1 MRALCWNGVNDLSV
15 ETVDD
20 PNILNPHDA
29 ILEVRLT
36 TTCGSDLHFID
47 GYLPGMRAGDVFGH
61 EFMGVV
67 VETGPDVRETKVGDR
82 VVVPSFIACNHCWY
96 CEHELYSCCDTTN
109 PNAELQQPLLGYPSG
124 GIYGYTHPFGGYAGS
139 HAQYVRVPFADANC
153 FVIPGDITDEQALF
167 LSDAVPTGF
176 MGADF
181 CDIAGGDTVAVWG
194 AGGVGL
200 MAARSAL
207 LLGADRAIVVD
218 RIPER
223 LALARNDFGLET
235 IDYTAV
241 DSVQEALREM
251 TGGRGPDACI
261 DAVGMEGHG
270 TGVQQL
276 YDKVKQLL
284 RMETD
289 RASALRQAILACRKG
304 GVVSVLGVY
313 GLTDKFPTGVLTNK
327 GLTLKTAQ
335 QHGQRYITR
344 LFDYIEQGDLD
355 PAKLITH
362 DLPLE
367 DGVRAYDIFKNKKDN
382 CIRVAMRP
390 GVQAG
395 ASQERTSGNHDRAT
409 ARP

>member
-20 PNILNPHDA
+20 PEILNPHDV
-29 ILEVRLT
+29 ILRVRLT

-61 EFMGVV
+61 EFMGEIIEVGAEV
-67 VETGPDVRETKVGDR
+67 KQVKVGDR
-82 VVVPSFIACNHCWY
+82 VVVPSFIGCDRCWY
-96 CEHELYSCCDTTN
+96 CQQDLYSCCDTTN

-124 GIYGYTHPFGGYAGS
+124 GIYGYTHEFGGYAGS
-139 HAQYVRVPFADANC
+139 HAQFIRVPFGDTNC
-153 FVIPGDITDEQALF
+153 FPIPGDVTDEQALF

-181 CDIAGGDTVAVWG
+181 CDVSGGDTVAVWG

-207 LLGADRAIVVD
+207 LLGADRAIVID

-223 LALARNDFGLET
+223 LALARNAFGLET
-235 IDYTAV
+235 IDYSAV

-270 TGVQQL
+270 TGVQQV
-276 YDKVKQLL
+276 YDRAKQML
-284 RMETD
+284 RMQTD

-304 GVVSVLGVY
+304 GVVAVLGVY
-313 GLTDKFPTGVLTNK
+313 GVTDKFPMGVVTNK
-327 GLTLKTAQ
+327 GLTVKSAQ

-344 LFDYIEQGDLD
+344 LFDYVQQGDLD
-355 PAKLITH
+355 PARLITH

-367 DGVRAYDIFKNKKDN
+367 QGVQAYDMFKNKQDN
-382 CIRVAMRP
+382 CIRVALRP
-390 GVQAG
+390 
-395 ASQERTSGNHDRAT
+395 
-409 ARP
+409 

>member
-1 MRALCWNGVNDLSV
+1 M
-15 ETVDD
+15 
-20 PNILNPHDA
+20 
-29 ILEVRLT
+29 
-36 TTCGSDLHFID
+36 
-47 GYLPGMRAGDVFGH
+47 
-61 EFMGVV
+61 
-67 VETGPDVRETKVGDR
+67 
-82 VVVPSFIACNHCWY
+82 
-96 CEHELYSCCDTTN
+96 
-109 PNAELQQPLLGYPSG
+109 
-124 GIYGYTHPFGGYAGS
+124 
-139 HAQYVRVPFADANC
+139 
-153 FVIPGDITDEQALF
+153 IPGDIADEQALF

-207 LLGADRAIVVD
+207 LLGAERAIVVD

-223 LALARNDFGLET
+223 LALARNAFGLET

-241 DSVQEALREM
+241 DSVHETLREM

-276 YDKVKQLL
+276 YDRAKQLL

-289 RASALRQAILACRKG
+289 RATALRQAILACRKG

-344 LFDYIEQGDLD
+344 LFDYVEQGDLD

-362 DLPLE
+362 DVPLE
-367 DGVRAYDIFKNKKDN
+367 EGVRAYDLFKNKKDK

-390 GVQAG
+390 GVSTVTG
-395 ASQERTSGNHDRAT
+395 GERSAVRHDRAT
-409 ARP
+409 SRS